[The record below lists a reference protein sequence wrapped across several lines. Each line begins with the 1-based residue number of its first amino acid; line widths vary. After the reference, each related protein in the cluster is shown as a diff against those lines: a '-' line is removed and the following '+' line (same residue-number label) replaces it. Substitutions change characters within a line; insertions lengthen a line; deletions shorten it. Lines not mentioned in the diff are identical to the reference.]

1 MSRVCISSIHSGHTD
16 CFNILLIY
24 KISIRLEKGTL
35 EFMIKFLSVFWDF
48 TNSISI
54 YLVAGLFLAGI
65 LHEILPDEQIKRH
78 LGSKT
83 FYSIF
88 KAVIFG
94 IPLPLCSCSVIPF
107 ISALKKK
114 GANSGAVLAFTI
126 ATPITGV
133 DSIFATYGV
142 FGWLFTVLRVVTSTV
157 IAVVAGVVGLFTLKE
172 EEKRETV
179 TCGCCGCSCSVQAE
193 ESKKGFSLVGAL
205 SYGFKNILSDIA
217 KPLLIGLFV
226 GTLIT
231 VLGESYL
238 KTALSSSL
246 FGYTA
251 ALLIAVPMYV
261 CATSSIPIA
270 ASLILAGA
278 PPGAAF
284 LFLTAGPAT
293 NAVSIGVVK
302 ETLGKRATAVYLL
315 TVIIGSL
322 LFGLLIDYT
331 FQQFYIDPKSV
342 LRVEETRGLLNTVSS
357 IIILTLCVYY
367 LFKKRW
373 GNG

>member
-1 MSRVCISSIHSGHTD
+1 ME
-16 CFNILLIY
+16 LL
-24 KISIRLEKGTL
+24 TQ
-35 EFMIKFLSVFWDF
+35 FLKAFWDF
-48 TNSISI
+48 TNSISL
-54 YLVAGLFLAGI
+54 YLLIGLFLAGL
-65 LHEILPDEQIKRH
+65 LHEIFPDDLIKKH
-78 LGSKT
+78 LGERKLS
-83 FYSIF
+83 SVL
-88 KAVIFG
+88 KAVLFG

-142 FGWLFTVLRVVTSTV
+142 FGWLFTVLRVVASTV
-157 IAVVAGVVGLFTLKE
+157 IAVVAGVVGLFTLKG
-172 EEKRETV
+172 EEKRETA
-179 TCGCCGCSCSVQAE
+179 TCGCCGCSCSVQLE
-193 ESKKGFSLVGAL
+193 ESKRGFSFTGAL
-205 SYGFKNILSDIA
+205 RYGFKNILSDIA
-217 KPLLIGLFV
+217 KPLLIGLIV
-226 GTLIT
+226 GALIT

-238 KTALSSSL
+238 KTALSSSF

-302 ETLGKRATAVYLL
+302 ETLGKRATVVYLL

-331 FQQFYIDPKSV
+331 FHQFHIDPKSV
-342 LRVEETRGLLNTVSS
+342 LRVEETGGLLNTVSS
-357 IIILTLCVYY
+357 VILLTLCIYY

-373 GNG
+373 GKG

>member
-1 MSRVCISSIHSGHTD
+1 MRT
-16 CFNILLIY
+16 FFKKEENLELL
-24 KISIRLEKGTL
+24 TQ
-35 EFMIKFLSVFWDF
+35 FLKAFWDF
-48 TNSISI
+48 TNSISL
-54 YLVAGLFLAGI
+54 YLLIGLFLAGL
-65 LHEILPDEQIKRH
+65 LHEIFPDDLIKKH
-78 LGSKT
+78 LGERKLS
-83 FYSIF
+83 SVL
-88 KAVIFG
+88 KAVLFG

-142 FGWLFTVLRVVTSTV
+142 FGWLFTVLRVVASTV
-157 IAVVAGVVGLFTLKE
+157 IAVVAGVVGLFTLKG
-172 EEKRETV
+172 EEKTETA
-179 TCGCCGCSCSVQAE
+179 TCGCCGCSCSVQTE
-193 ESKKGFSLVGAL
+193 ESKRGFSLTGAL
-205 SYGFKNILSDIA
+205 RYGFKNILSDIA
-217 KPLLIGLFV
+217 KPLLIGLIV
-226 GTLIT
+226 GALIT

-238 KTALSSSL
+238 KTALSSSF
-246 FGYTA
+246 FGYTT

-302 ETLGKRATAVYLL
+302 ESLGKRATVVYLL

-331 FQQFYIDPKSV
+331 FHQFHIDPKSV
-342 LRVEETRGLLNTVSS
+342 LRVEETGGLLNTVSS
-357 IIILTLCVYY
+357 VILLTLCIYY

-373 GNG
+373 GKG

>member
-1 MSRVCISSIHSGHTD
+1 ME
-16 CFNILLIY
+16 LALQ
-24 KISIRLEKGTL
+24 
-35 EFMIKFLSVFWDF
+35 FLKAFWEF
-48 TNSISI
+48 TNSISL
-54 YLVAGLFLAGI
+54 YLLLGLFLAGL
-65 LHEILPDEQIKRH
+65 LHEIFPDDFIKKH
-78 LGSKT
+78 LGEKKIS
-83 FYSIF
+83 SVF
-88 KAVIFG
+88 KAVLFG

-142 FGWLFTVLRVVTSTV
+142 FGWLFTVLRIVASTV
-157 IAVVAGVVGLFTLKE
+157 IAVVAGVVGLFTLKG
-172 EEKRETV
+172 EEKVETS
-179 TCGCCGCSCSVQAE
+179 TCGCCGCSCSVPAE
-193 ESKKGFSLVGAL
+193 EKEKKFSLRGAL
-205 SYGFKNILSDIA
+205 RYGFKNILSDIA
-217 KPLLIGLFV
+217 KPLLVGLIV
-226 GTLIT
+226 GALIT
-231 VLGESYL
+231 VLGENYL

-302 ETLGKRATAVYLL
+302 ETLGKRATVVYLL

-331 FQQFYIDPKSV
+331 FHQFHIDPKSV
-342 LRVEETRGLLNTVSS
+342 LRVEESNGLLNMVSS
-357 IIILTLCVYY
+357 VILLTLCVYY
-367 LFKKRW
+367 VFKKKW
-373 GNG
+373 GKS